1 MWVTTNV
8 WLQEP
13 QKQLDL
19 DIFNELEELFG
30 KLEDIAESLFDHA
43 TNLEIHGRK
52 SVWY

>member
-30 KLEDIAESLFDHA
+30 KLEDIAESLNDHA